1 MTDRDTLNRAK
12 YRLSKAL
19 HARDEQI
26 KSYASADKFEDACAR
41 LGLPRLPRE
50 PALEYINRC
59 VEVLETGSSTP
70 KFQGTPAA
78 PRLPMKFQLL
88 KPRPHPRQNEID
100 AQPVPV
106 SMGGIGNGGNGG
118 YGRGR

>member
-1 MTDRDTLNRAK
+1 MTDRDTLNKAK

-19 HARDEQI
+19 QTRDEQI
-26 KSYASADKFEDACAR
+26 KSYASADKFEDVCTR

-50 PALEYINRC
+50 PVLDYINRC
-59 VEVLETGSSTP
+59 VEVLETGRSTP

-78 PRLPMKFQLL
+78 PRLPMKFQQL
-88 KPRPHPRQNEID
+88 KPRPHLRQNEID
-100 AQPVPV
+100 AQPVLV

-118 YGRGR
+118 FGRGR